1 MALDVTEPMP
11 NVVRMALLLPGWDRY
26 SVWGWDAT
34 GGHLFA
40 RLWGNADD
48 PDMPP
53 TIRIGHGGPW
63 RDGAFSGGSPL
74 NVDGLA
80 ELIAKATGTG
90 VRHVLLAM
98 GAGAPEV
105 LEARLQKLAT
115 YASPSVR
122 QQPSAS

>member
-34 GGHLFA
+34 GGHVFA

-53 TIRIGHGGPW
+53 TIRIGRGGPP
-63 RDGAFSGGSPL
+63 RDGASCVSL

-90 VRHVLLAM
+90 VRQVLLAM

-105 LEARLQKLAT
+105 LQARLQKFAA
-115 YASPSVR
+115 YASTSVR
-122 QQPSAS
+122 QQPFAS

>member
-26 SVWGWDAT
+26 SVWGWDAA
-34 GGHLFA
+34 GGHVFA

-53 TIRIGHGGPW
+53 TIRIGRGGP
-63 RDGAFSGGSPL
+63 RGDGAFSL

-105 LEARLQKLAT
+105 LEARLQKFAT
-115 YASPSVR
+115 YASTSVR
-122 QQPSAS
+122 QQPFAS

>member
-1 MALDVTEPMP
+1 MDVTEPMP

-34 GGHLFA
+34 AGHVFA

-48 PDMPP
+48 PDTPP
-53 TIRIGHGGPW
+53 TIRIGHGTPRG
-63 RDGAFSGGSPL
+63 DGAFSITI
-74 NVDGLA
+74 DGLA

-98 GAGAPEV
+98 GAGAPGV
-105 LEARLQKLAT
+105 LEARLQKFAS
-115 YASPSVR
+115 YASTSVR
-122 QQPSAS
+122 QQPFAS

>member
-34 GGHLFA
+34 GGHVFA

-53 TIRIGHGGPW
+53 TIRIRHGGPEGW
-63 RDGAFSGGSPL
+63 CHLAKRRRAKRSLISDVRGLTRVAAGGMQG
-74 NVDGLA
+74 VCGMR
-80 ELIAKATGTG
+80 KA
-90 VRHVLLAM
+90 
-98 GAGAPEV
+98 AG
-105 LEARLQKLAT
+105 
-115 YASPSVR
+115 
-122 QQPSAS
+122 

>member
-11 NVVRMALLLPGWDRY
+11 NVVRMALPGWDRY

-34 GGHLFA
+34 GGHVFA

-53 TIRIGHGGPW
+53 TIRIGHGGPGS
-63 RDGAFSGGSPL
+63 DGAFSI

-105 LEARLQKLAT
+105 LQARLQKLA
-115 YASPSVR
+115 ASASTSVR
-122 QQPSAS
+122 QQPFAS

>member
-34 GGHLFA
+34 GGHVFA

-53 TIRIGHGGPW
+53 TIRIGRGGP
-63 RDGAFSGGSPL
+63 R
-74 NVDGLA
+74 
-80 ELIAKATGTG
+80 GT
-90 VRHVLLAM
+90 V
-98 GAGAPEV
+98 
-105 LEARLQKLAT
+105 
-115 YASPSVR
+115 
-122 QQPSAS
+122 PSALR

>member
-1 MALDVTEPMP
+1 
-11 NVVRMALLLPGWDRY
+11 MALLLPGWDRY

-34 GGHLFA
+34 GGFMFA
-40 RLWGNADD
+40 RLWQNADD

-53 TIRIGHGGPW
+53 TIRIGHGGP
-63 RDGAFSGGSPL
+63 RGDGAFSRGSL

-90 VRHVLLAM
+90 VRQVLLAM

-105 LEARLQKLAT
+105 LEARLQKFAT
-115 YASPSVR
+115 SVSTSVR
-122 QQPSAS
+122 HQPFAS

>member
-26 SVWGWDAT
+26 SLWGWDVM
-34 GGHLFA
+34 GGYLFA
-40 RLWGNADD
+40 RMWGNADD

-53 TIRIGHGGPW
+53 TIRIGHGGPPG
-63 RDGAFSGGSPL
+63 DGAFRVSL

-98 GAGAPEV
+98 GASAPEV
-105 LEARLQKLAT
+105 LEARLQKFAT
-115 YASPSVR
+115 SASTSVR
-122 QQPSAS
+122 QQPFAS